1 METKETLLKGEIES
15 LEQLLYNCYDY
26 CLFTSAFE
34 DKNKKRLKKRKL
46 IELLF
51 EINEKLFTFYIN
63 YYDIKLIQKLMINEI
78 IFNEITIVMI
88 KVFIMNHI
96 QNTFSFLSFN

>member
-34 DKNKKRLKKRKL
+34 DKKRLKK
-46 IELLF
+46 
-51 EINEKLFTFYIN
+51 EKLLN
-63 YYDIKLIQKLMINEI
+63 Y
-78 IFNEITIVMI
+78 
-88 KVFIMNHI
+88 
-96 QNTFSFLSFN
+96 FLK

>member
-1 METKETLLKGEIES
+1 METRETLLKGEIES

-34 DKNKKRLKKRKL
+34 DKKRLKKRKI

-51 EINEKLFTFYIN
+51 EINEKLFTL
-63 YYDIKLIQKLMINEI
+63 KRLLKG
-78 IFNEITIVMI
+78 TI
-88 KVFIMNHI
+88 
-96 QNTFSFLSFN
+96 